1 MPDPEQIAPFVRW
14 SVPHLTALAL
24 ALLATAVFLLVGR
37 QFKERGRFLLC
48 RLLACIIAIQ
58 FAGEYI
64 WRAFSDA
71 YGPWQENLP
80 LHFCSVMSVASF
92 IALWWHPR
100 WACSLVFFGVLTASI
115 QGLITPAMAEGYPSM
130 AFFIFFLSHSLLL
143 IVALSIPVLLGWR
156 ARGLDDLRSLLLMDA
171 YVLLII
177 PVNLALDTNYG
188 YTQGSPVEGCL
199 LDYLGPAPWYYLWLQ
214 LPVLAIFRLMFLCV
228 HDPKDE

>member
-1 MPDPEQIAPFVRW
+1 MLSLAQTEPFVRW
-14 SVPHLTALAL
+14 SLPHLIALGAAVLAATAF
-24 ALLATAVFLLVGR
+24 LLAGR
-37 QFKERGRFLLC
+37 RLKEQGRLLLC
-48 RLLACIIAIQ
+48 RLLACVVAVQ
-58 FAGEYI
+58 FVGEYI

-80 LHFCSVMSVASF
+80 LHFCSVMSVVSV
-92 IALWWHPR
+92 IALWRRPR

-115 QGLITPAMAEGYPSM
+115 QGLITPAMANGYPSA

-143 IVALSIPVLLGWR
+143 VVALSIPVLLGWR

-171 YVLLII
+171 YLLLII
-177 PVNLALDTNYG
+177 PVNLCLGTNYG

-199 LDYLGPAPWYYLWLQ
+199 LDYFGPAPWYYLWLQ

-228 HDPKDE
+228 HDPQDE